1 MVFQDRIMALS
12 KRAIY
17 MFACVNIHLLASTTL
32 DFSNS
37 NLTEVPPAPGNST
50 VTKLYLNRNIIRELQ
65 RHSLKGYTDIVEIYM
80 ASNGLRVIHDGVFG
94 NISTLIKLHLTGNKI
109 IKLPA
114 DFGPST
120 TGMKAMNL
128 ESAIKNPAI
137 LTHPYFGAFTNL
149 RTLDIAAAGVG
160 NVNYSFYP
168 PNIRLLAMNMGT
180 MDMFPLLSSL
190 TPFVSYV
197 SFNNHRI
204 EEIPE
209 EAVEGLS
216 QLRYLTVRRNRLM
229 NFPNVSNCK
238 RLQSLI
244 LTTNEISFIPRQHI
258 GGLERI
264 KELQLA
270 ENKLTNMPNVSNL
283 STLRIFNIGSN
294 LISEIPESYIVG
306 LLNME
311 VFTCDK
317 NKILFLPNMIKLFP
331 RLQILHIQGNK
342 LKTLSDL
349 YDITSLST
357 LTVAEN
363 PLVCNQSLCWLRMW
377 PWMRPSLAVLQ
388 DKPLCDQPASLDKIE
403 VLRFHPT
410 DMECYKGVYLGT
422 KIIITIHWGV
432 YLGIK

>member
-1 MVFQDRIMALS
+1 MFWRKWYNLISCILNVSFLIHNCSFYITDCGIRGQDHGS
-12 KRAIY
+12 
-17 MFACVNIHLLASTTL
+17 FEACDLHVCLFCIHLVASTTL
-32 DFSNS
+32 DLSNS
-37 NLTEVPPAPGNST
+37 NLTEVPPAPGNLA
-50 VTKLYLNRNIIRELQ
+50 VTKLYLNENRIRELQ
-65 RHSLKGYTDIVEIYM
+65 RHSLRGYTDIIEFYM
-80 ASNGLRVIHDGVFG
+80 TSNGLRVIHDGVFD
-94 NISTLIKLHLTGNKI
+94 NISTLTKLYLTGNKI

-128 ESAIKNPAI
+128 LSAIDNPAI

-168 PNIRLLAMNMGT
+168 PNIRLLAMNMGK
-180 MDMFPLLSSL
+180 MDTFPLLSSL
-190 TPFVSYV
+190 TPFVFYV

-209 EAVEGLS
+209 KAVEGLS
-216 QLRYLTVRRNRLM
+216 QLRDLKVSRNRLM

-294 LISEIPESYIVG
+294 LI
-306 LLNME
+306 
-311 VFTCDK
+311 
-317 NKILFLPNMIKLFP
+317 
-331 RLQILHIQGNK
+331 
-342 LKTLSDL
+342 
-349 YDITSLST
+349 
-357 LTVAEN
+357 
-363 PLVCNQSLCWLRMW
+363 
-377 PWMRPSLAVLQ
+377 
-388 DKPLCDQPASLDKIE
+388 
-403 VLRFHPT
+403 
-410 DMECYKGVYLGT
+410 
-422 KIIITIHWGV
+422 
-432 YLGIK
+432 